1 MIPNKEISRS
11 DFLYAITYQRIIR
24 GGEATICQ
32 SSNPYS
38 LYKFFTLSD
47 RAKPMSQNKLEKISR
62 LYELKPQQAINPIS
76 TISLNDIIIGYEME
90 TTPNLKTYKP
100 YQLSPEELKYFLK
113 KSKDILEYFQ
123 TLNIIY
129 GDIDPR
135 NILFDRTS
143 GEIKF
148 CDMDNIHLDNLPM
161 DLIPED
167 VEFYETTRPLD
178 FGIHPFGHNKMTL
191 RALEMDPYL
200 STKREISKHFKRP
213 AIKIIKSMQNP
224 QNFNNEYLFQYLKK

>member
-11 DFLYAITYQRIIR
+11 DFLYAITYQRLTR
-24 GGEATICQ
+24 GGEASICETD
-32 SSNPYS
+32 NPYS

-47 RAKPMSQNKLEKISR
+47 IAKPMSKNKIEKISR
-62 LYELKPQQAINPIS
+62 LYELKPKNSIQPIS

-100 YQLSPEELKYFLK
+100 YQISTEELKYFLT

-135 NILFDRTS
+135 NILFDRKT
-143 GEIKF
+143 GDIRF
-148 CDMDNIHLDNLPM
+148 CDMDNISLDNLPM
-161 DLIPED
+161 DLIPSD
-167 VEFYETTRPLD
+167 VEFYETVRPLD
-178 FGIHPFGHNKMTL
+178 FGIHPFAHNKMTL
-191 RALEMDPYL
+191 RTLDIDTYWASKKQL
-200 STKREISKHFKRP
+200 SKHFTRP
-213 AIKIIKSMQNP
+213 AIKIVESMQNP
-224 QNFNNEYLFQYLKK
+224 RDFNNEYLVQYLKK